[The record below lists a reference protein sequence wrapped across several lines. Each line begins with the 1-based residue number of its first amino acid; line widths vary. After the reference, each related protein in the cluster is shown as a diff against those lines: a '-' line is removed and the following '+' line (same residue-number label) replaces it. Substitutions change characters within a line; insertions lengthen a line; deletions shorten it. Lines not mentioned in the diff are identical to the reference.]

1 MTCCWWRVR
10 RLSKCVVRGTH
21 PQHLPW
27 FLDQQHHICGQTR
40 PKMLLQIEEM
50 SLTTHHVLL
59 LLWYRLDG
67 ADLMHLCLVQ
77 KLRCPSHPFQP
88 QQLHPVRTL
97 NPLPLNSPA
106 RCTKDLN
113 SNMYISYV
121 DRWFGCTWALL
132 NSTIILVSSL
142 QRIVFHCC
150 KPSPSTICLVKPN
163 FDRDTL
169 TYSLLPLAG
178 CWETFLS
185 SPVTEFCNQ
194 H

>member
-1 MTCCWWRVR
+1 MIPWPTAPHLWPNTPQNVAANWGDESHHPSCALVTMVPFRRCWPDAPLFGTDAALPLAS
-10 RLSKCVVRGTH
+10 LSASC
-21 PQHLPW
+21 
-27 FLDQQHHICGQTR
+27 
-40 PKMLLQIEEM
+40 
-50 SLTTHHVLL
+50 SLHKTI
-59 LLWYRLDG
+59 
-67 ADLMHLCLVQ
+67 
-77 KLRCPSHPFQP
+77 K
-88 QQLHPVRTL
+88 QLHPVRTL

-121 DRWFGCTWALL
+121 DHWFGCTWALL

-150 KPSPSTICLVKPN
+150 KPSPSTICLIKPN